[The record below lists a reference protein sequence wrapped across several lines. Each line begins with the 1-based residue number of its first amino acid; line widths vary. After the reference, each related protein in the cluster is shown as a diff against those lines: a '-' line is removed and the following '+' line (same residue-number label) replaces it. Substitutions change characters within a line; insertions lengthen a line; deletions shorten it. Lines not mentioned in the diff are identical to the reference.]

1 MRLISSCCLFAI
13 SMLACGPQPGPGTFS
28 ADFKTNKGYFTQMS
42 KAVDNSG
49 MDAATFVHKLQR
61 TWYSTNVQGLVGQGD
76 LPVGTVAVK
85 EVYNANN
92 EATNVLWMTK
102 KSKDTWFY
110 EMRMK
115 DGAEMMGAPKGD
127 NVAMCHGCHTKGS
140 ATDYLLGTGIKN

>member
-1 MRLISSCCLFAI
+1 MRSFLPLVSLLAA
-13 SMLACGPQPGPGTFS
+13 ACGPQPGPGTFT
-28 ADFKTNKGYFTQMS
+28 ADFKTNKAYFTQM
-42 KAVDNSG
+42 AAPVDNSG

-61 TWYSTNVQGLVGQGD
+61 TWYSTNVQGLLGQSD
-76 LPVGTVAVK
+76 LPVGTVAIK

-110 EMRMK
+110 EMRTK

-127 NVAMCHGCHTKGS
+127 NVAMCFGCHGKFAS
-140 ATDYLLGTGIKN
+140 KDYLAGTAVKN